1 MLIGVRAFFNN
12 FHKGQVVSMIA
23 QHFSEKFG
31 CYGNNNYLCTGFA
44 RKMRA
49 WQFVILAEKE
59 LSDKNMRQKSFLMI
73 ALICTAIQGAWAWD
87 GSGTQ
92 TDPYRIKDNADW
104 RELAQQVSNGN
115 AFNGLFFEMTADI
128 DAEGI
133 SAGTDQ
139 RAFSGTFDGSGHTL
153 TYDRGGAKPDSFEYV
168 DDFCAPFVRLD
179 GATIRHLKVKG
190 SIYSR
195 HMHSAGIAS
204 LIDGSQ
210 TTTINDC
217 HVSSRLFAE
226 SSLSSDASFAGLVG
240 NVNPTCTASPVIRN
254 CSFTGG
260 ITGWVNRSSGLVGY
274 TNLPIAFEHCM
285 VDPKETAGFDECAT
299 FARMAPGVTCTFH
312 ECYYTL
318 LMGAE
323 QGEAVFRK
331 VEVSDGCTAEVISE
345 PTVNFDG
352 EKYWQNGAIVKLTA
366 PDDADFN
373 HWETN
378 GTCYIND
385 PWQRSGTQVIGDL
398 RRMPS
403 FSYINYMQKPSLE
416 REIDG
421 IKYRYLSRRDY
432 HLYLSD
438 EVCRQKY
445 YHFDEN
451 NDLFKWDADGNHV
464 WVTAIV
470 GWVPGDIP
478 TDGAVIHNDLTG
490 VGREHTLTGCIAPH
504 AFQGCTELKTL
515 YFKDT
520 GANNKN
526 ASFPFDFIIGDY
538 AFAYCSNL
546 TEIKMMQYTTKGDNH
561 WEALKPDQVSA
572 IGSNVFYN
580 SPQAY
585 FSTDASQYQNY
596 LSNTTWKDFQ
606 RRITIYNHT
615 NVDMT
620 VNGAQYTYVRN
631 TAGEALK
638 NDADGHS
645 QLMQAIRLWNADYQ
659 EFAANSLLTN
669 SSENI
674 WYTTVV
680 GYDDSYL
687 KSNDGVMRIY
697 NDPGSYYNYKTIAIG
712 RNAFKGSQEL
722 KAIEFW
728 QTNGRS
734 ENSFTDLKLVI
745 QNGAFANCP
754 NLRELRM
761 YYYTQDGDDH
771 WTVLGPKDVI
781 PGDNIF
787 GTPAEGEDYDVNTA
801 SFIHPDFKI
810 YVAPELY
817 NEFINDPNWSNY
829 ALYIHPSEYAPSN
842 WDAIESDGLTYDY
855 ASKVAGGVSTNQVV
869 TQNLSWWNV
878 PIKIYE
884 VVTMYEFLKSLKD
897 AASPIINA
905 FKEYRKQAKFEGTI
919 MSLVEKDQVKPWRDV
934 ADAIHN
940 GDFKDLS
947 EKVLAKGP
955 NQCLSRNEYHCNEL
969 IKKNIILKNP
979 SSGDLQWAD
988 DAYNLITTKKDIR
1001 ELLENGINHAAN
1013 RDYTTAIKKGAQRL
1027 QPKWDALVKA
1037 LKTGRSKATNV
1048 TADALLHT
1056 TPAIISQGYSAFRA
1070 MGSDMTEEEFQRGL
1084 VENIKA
1090 NIHNVSYEN
1099 NMIYTP
1105 DKKLIYHVYVD
1116 HINDIK
1122 RDSLTIYHDI
1132 GRAWNY
1138 RTVGIKK
1145 SAFQGNAHIQKIG
1158 FAENSVAGSD
1168 TYVPMQLAIP
1178 DPAFAGC
1185 TSLTRFNLIY
1195 KTRKGGYLGLGPEN
1209 FILGGDSIFAG
1220 CDSTKL
1226 QIVIAEDRRQDFLD
1240 DEMWNKYK
1248 RFFVYE
1254 GTNENTEY
1262 TEYGVNYNYYY
1273 DNNTTQ
1279 RVSKVSG
1286 HKIEHLTAI
1295 SADNKFLDEH
1305 QGSMG
1310 LMNDIG
1316 SFNNYKLDLV
1326 KKKAFAGN
1334 DHLKSVSFWD
1344 LNGGDSYT
1352 TLDMTLGDSCFINC
1366 RNLKNIDLLY
1376 CVTDGTD
1383 HLETLK
1389 PSQVRA
1395 GKDMLDGS
1403 PDCIIKMLPQQQ
1415 PWFEADTAW
1424 VKYKDR
1430 FRACIIQPGDDG
1442 IRKALRAFRYYTPCC
1457 DPYYWDGYIDLMRIA
1472 GTGFSALDNLFI
1484 LHKNDIRS
1492 FAEFKQFESVGLDF
1506 VGKLWFSGLSNLSNI
1521 LLPQTV
1527 KTIRYGAFD
1536 NCAGLREIELP
1547 AAVTS
1552 IEDYAFAECQ
1562 ALNTIKVNGAVP
1574 ATLGEGVFT
1583 KNAGLRIYVP
1593 TASVDAYKTA
1603 WAEYRDY
1610 IVGDYA
1616 YKTNKVVTVTKPD
1629 ELAEKLGLTVDYG
1642 FTGLKYADEPRY
1654 VQGNYAKYDS
1664 LTIYGP
1670 LGNVDLAVIR
1680 YLAGC
1685 DAYEDGGKATD
1696 GRLRYLNLYNASIR
1710 ETSDDYNYYSDP
1722 MMSGQRYCISED
1734 NKLPAYLFQGCT
1746 ALETVILPKSLR
1758 DMDGRIFGGCT
1769 GLKQL
1774 AVTSGLDDY
1783 DSKLYFDGLIDY
1795 PLETL
1800 VFTGDKPAQS
1810 NRKTPWGQTIS
1821 NVYTKQSQLGDY
1833 LGQTY
1838 LTQNASSITAPLDDD
1853 AVVDALAENGYFFP
1867 DEYLQIERLGR
1878 LFTGN
1883 DKITRFE
1890 DFRQFYNVRELDNG
1904 AFQQCT
1910 NLRVIA
1916 LPDSVKLIRRA
1927 AFNACSSLDTIY
1939 ISTDSVPELETNAF
1953 MSLPHDF
1960 RILVPKNLCKIYR
1973 ERWAE
1978 YANHI
1983 NADDTYDKVLPIRT
1997 VIVNKPNTL
2006 ATALGLEPTISST
2019 WDVWT
2024 KYLHGLKGDYS
2035 DITRLKVVGPISATD
2050 FDVLRHL
2057 AGWCPWRQ
2065 VRNYTGHLEYI
2076 DLYDAQIV
2084 EDSDYSLIAKG
2095 TVAGGPMTVG
2105 VDADVLPSGAFQN
2118 AYSLK
2123 TLILPR
2129 TCKKVRTRAM
2139 IGCEDLETLVIGDDM
2154 EDFNWSALDDG
2165 ASLSRLY
2172 ILAKKKPEISA
2183 EFAVWRWLCNN
2194 YNPTFDAFYVR
2205 PSMYKDYVSDAN
2217 YTGSSWQRT
2226 NNISK
2231 GAFEDDESFCAFA
2244 AHAAATQ
2251 DDLAGVTSVEGW
2263 FDSRPNV
2270 KDLTP
2275 LKYTAIDTLKAST
2288 MAPLTQLEQ
2297 VALPKTLKDIE
2308 KNAFQKN
2315 TKLRYVDMLLS
2326 NDTDLMNRLH
2336 NVVHSHLGLNEQM
2349 TLAYMPA
2356 EFGDIGETNVVVSK
2370 DGQLKAYEYSLIDSL
2385 DYMVPYAFETISIK
2399 NSRKLPASTVPYT
2412 VCLPYSMSL
2421 PTGTASAYKLSQRDG
2436 NKLVFVEVEALEEI
2450 QALHPYLLMVY
2461 GDKDI
2466 QGEPFSLNSY
2476 KFDAPQPIMA
2486 STAVHMEQD
2495 DAPGYSIRGTF
2506 KHISNSEAAD
2516 MSAYVLRDDSEWH
2529 PVTTANTKGEILPFR
2544 AYLLTSAR
2552 NAGAR
2557 ISMTLTDDDT
2567 TDIDTIETIDANGTH
2582 RYYDLQGRQVDPSS
2596 AKGIVIK
2603 NGKKVILK

>member
-1 MLIGVRAFFNN
+1 
-12 FHKGQVVSMIA
+12 
-23 QHFSEKFG
+23 
-31 CYGNNNYLCTGFA
+31 
-44 RKMRA
+44 
-49 WQFVILAEKE
+49 
-59 LSDKNMRQKSFLMI
+59 MI
-73 ALICTAIQGAWAWD
+73 ALLCTIVQGVWAWD
-87 GSGTQ
+87 GSGTS
-92 TDPYRIKDNADW
+92 TDPYKIKNSADW
-104 RELAQQVSNGN
+104 KQLADDVTDGN
-115 AFNGLFFEMTADI
+115 SYSGQYFEMTADV
-128 DAEGI
+128 DAQGI
-133 SAGTDQ
+133 SVGSESKP
-139 RAFSGTFDGSGHTL
+139 FSGTLSGGMYTL
-153 TYDRGGAKPDSFEYV
+153 TYNAGTISSSQKGNN
-168 DDFCAPFVRLD
+168 APFVLLN
-179 GATIRHLKVKG
+179 GATIKDLKITGGV
-190 SIYSR
+190 YSKS
-195 HMHSAGIAS
+195 MYAAGLS
-204 LIDGSQ
+204 CFVDGTA
-210 TTTINDC
+210 TTTITNC
-217 HVSSRLFAE
+217 HVSTQ
-226 SSLSSDASFAGLVG
+226 LSSSYDLHESANFGGFIAQVRPSCIGGVTFK
-240 NVNPTCTASPVIRN
+240 N
-254 CSFTGG
+254 CSFQGALTDF
-260 ITGWVNRSSGLVGY
+260 TANSACFVGY
-274 TNLPIAFEHCM
+274 TPVAVSLEHCM
-285 VDPKETAGFDECAT
+285 VDPISVFQNQANTAT
-299 FARMAPGVTCTFH
+299 FVRAADGVACTFK
-312 ECYYTL
+312 ECYYTKSY
-318 LMGAE
+318 GIE
-323 QGEAVFRK
+323 QGQCTFR
-331 VEVSDGCTAEVISE
+331 EVKMPKGCTAEIVSEAMLTFNGVDYYSSGTKVRLTVPEGTPFDHWVTSGKPVGCFIS
-345 PTVNFDG
+345 
-352 EKYWQNGAIVKLTA
+352 
-366 PDDADFN
+366 
-373 HWETN
+373 
-378 GTCYIND
+378 D
-385 PWQRSGTQVIGDL
+385 PWTANGIHTLTDVRTQPQLSIATS
-398 RRMPS
+398 MPEPYQS
-403 FSYINYMQKPSLE
+403 NRERNGIN
-416 REIDG
+416 
-421 IKYRYLSRRDY
+421 YRYLTDKDYLLFMSDSLRQARGYRFNNKGECFVYDVDGTMTYITVVWNCNPNSEVFQNFFRDGWFQDKDY
-432 HLYLSD
+432 EGCIID
-438 EVCRQKY
+438 
-445 YHFDEN
+445 
-451 NDLFKWDADGNHV
+451 NDLVSDGWEHTHLFAIAPRAFLNVKQLKRIVFKSDIDPTFRGN
-464 WVTAIV
+464 
-470 GWVPGDIP
+470 
-478 TDGAVIHNDLTG
+478 AVIPLE
-490 VGREHTLTGCIAPH
+490 VIIQEQA
-504 AFQGCTELKTL
+504 
-515 YFKDT
+515 FKDSGIEELVMMYRNEKT
-520 GANNKN
+520 EQWEVLGPTSGVTVAANAFEGTSAQIAVDPSVYQSYLADKN
-526 ASFPFDFIIGDY
+526 WSAHSSRFSIY
-538 AFAYCSNL
+538 AAKV
-546 TEIKMMQYTTKGDNH
+546 E
-561 WEALKPDQVSA
+561 
-572 IGSNVFYN
+572 
-580 SPQAY
+580 
-585 FSTDASQYQNY
+585 
-596 LSNTTWKDFQ
+596 
-606 RRITIYNHT
+606 
-615 NVDMT
+615 DMS
-620 VNGAQYTYVRN
+620 VNGAVYSYMRN

-638 NDADGHS
+638 NSTEGNAE
-645 QLMQAIRLWNADYQ
+645 LMQTLRYWNADYQ

-674 WYTTVV
+674 WYTTVM

-787 GTPAEGEDYDVNTA
+787 GTPAEGEDYDANTA

-855 ASKVAGGVSTNQVV
+855 ASKVAGGASTNQVV

-884 VVTMYEFLKSLKD
+884 AVTMYEFLKSLKD

-979 SSGDLQWAD
+979 RSGDLQWAD

-1001 ELLENGINHAAN
+1001 ELLEKGINHAAN

-1178 DPAFAGC
+1178 DSAFAGC

-1334 DHLKSVSFWD
+1334 DHLKTVSFWD

-1395 GKDMLDGS
+1395 GKGMLDGS

-1642 FTGLKYADEPRY
+1642 FTGLKYAYEPRY

-1685 DAYEDGGKATD
+1685 DAYGDGGKATD

-1734 NKLPAYLFQGCT
+1734 NKLPAYLFQGCK
-1746 ALETVILPKSLR
+1746 ALETVILPKSLK

-1833 LGQTY
+1833 LSQTY

-1953 MSLPHDF
+1953 MSLPHNF

-2139 IGCEDLETLVIGDDM
+2139 IGCEDMETLVIGDDM

-2275 LKYTAIDTLKAST
+2275 LKYTAIDTLKAAT

-2308 KNAFQKN
+2308 QNAFQKN

-2326 NDTDLMNRLH
+2326 NDADLMNRLH
-2336 NVVHSHLGLNEQM
+2336 NVVHSYLGLNEQM

-2385 DYMVPYAFETISIK
+2385 DYMVPYAFEAISIK
-2399 NSRKLPASTVPYT
+2399 NSRKLAASQKPYSM
-2412 VCLPYSMSL
+2412 CLPYAISL
-2421 PTGTASAYKLSQRDG
+2421 PQGSTAYKLSWRDA
-2436 NKLVFVEVEALEEI
+2436 NTLVFEEVTSTTLE
-2450 QALHPYLLMVY
+2450 ALHPYLVMVN
-2461 GDKDI
+2461 GDEEA
-2466 QGEPFSLNSY
+2466 QGEENYLSLDSY
-2476 KFDAPQPIMA
+2476 KFDAPQPIPA
-2486 STAVHMEQD
+2486 STGIRIIQD
-2495 DAPGYSIRGTF
+2495 DAPGYSIRGTL
-2506 KHISNSEAAD
+2506 KAISNAEAAD
-2516 MSAYVLRDDSEWH
+2516 LGAHILQSDGKWH
-2529 PVTTANTKGEILPFR
+2529 PVSTANAKASILPFR
-2544 AYLLTSAR
+2544 AYLLPSTHS
-2552 NAGAR
+2552 NGAR
-2557 ISMTLTDDDT
+2557 AVSMSLVNADGT
-2567 TDIDTIETIDANGTH
+2567 TAIDTIRTIDADGTE
-2582 RYYDLQGRQVDPSS
+2582 RYYDLNGRRIDSRT
-2596 AKGIVIK
+2596 AKGVVIE
-2603 NGKKVILK
+2603 NGKKVIRK